1 MTSRLSH
8 PSILLAIAFIATT
21 KLQAEISFARDIQPI
36 LSDHCYTCHGPDANQ
51 RKADFRLDL
60 KDEAFRERDGYFAI
74 VPKEPAKSELLHR
87 IQSDDPDDIMPPG
100 EANLALNS
108 DEIALIQQWISEGAT
123 WEEHWAFVPPSRQAL
138 PAPINKDW
146 VKNGIDSFVLDKIE
160 RHEALSTS
168 DEADPEALLRRV
180 TLDLTGLPPSISE
193 LNTYLNDPSPARYE
207 NAVDRLLSSAA
218 YAERMALEW
227 MDVARYADSHGM
239 HADGWRMMWPW
250 RDWVIDAFKNNQA
263 YDEFVTWQIAG
274 DLLPA
279 PTDEQIIATA
289 FHRNHAMTAE
299 GGIVDEEFRIQY
311 VFDRA
316 QTTATAFLGLTLECA
331 RCHDHKFD
339 PLSQKDYY
347 RMTAFFNN
355 LNELGMTGDD
365 GNYGPMHLIKT
376 PEQKRHLSL
385 IDQKITSSR
394 KQLSTFLGEVSNEDT
409 TGVIVPPEPSHRFPF
424 DSIELV
430 GDKKGLKRIDGNED
444 ASLSGNPEI
453 VLGQR
458 GNALRFDSEYDIVSL
473 KNAGLYDS
481 DEAFSLAVWINPDE
495 QGKIQSIA
503 GNAGAKNNFWRGWD
517 FHIDE
522 QNRVTLKLIHS
533 LPHSYIHVRT
543 QTAIN
548 KGQWTQVAFSYDG
561 SSSAGGVAL
570 YINGLKNEK
579 EVLYDRLHKSIYPVS
594 GNANRD
600 REDRALRVGKAYRSF
615 TGEYGI
621 FSGLID
627 EIRIWNQA
635 LTEAELASSFNA
647 DLSDSERSSKRVIV
661 SSKQRAIHHII
672 RSDRN
677 YQDTKSELTRIY
689 QERLASISE
698 LPEIMVMKEA
708 KPNRKTFVLN
718 RGQYNEPTTE
728 VEASTPSAIA
738 PFPEDYPKN
747 RLGLARWL
755 FAPQNPL
762 TARVTV
768 NRYWQLFFGR
778 GLVVTSED
786 FGIQGSRPSHPE
798 LLDWLALEFR
808 DSGWNLKHLHK
819 LIVNSATYRQSS
831 NTRGTAQQI
840 DPQNIFLARGPRHR
854 LPAELIRDQALS
866 MSGLLVPDVGG
877 PSVKPYQPKGLWID
891 KGNFSAKLLR
901 YQPDTGDKLY
911 RRSLYTFIRRTSP
924 HPAMVAFDAPNRDIC
939 QVRRESTNTPLQALV
954 LMNDPQ
960 FIEAARVFAER
971 IQMEA
976 GNNIES
982 QIDFAFRSVTSRY
995 PMAEEQAILRKLIED
1010 EIERFEQAPDAA
1022 KALLEAGSHPIAP
1035 ELNVIKT
1042 AALTVLANTLFNHDD
1057 FYTKR

>member
-1 MTSRLSH
+1 MTARSIALS
-8 PSILLAIAFIATT
+8 AFFALTFSFLT
-21 KLQAEISFARDIQPI
+21 KVQAEIRFARDIQPL

-60 KDEAFRERDGYFAI
+60 KEEALKERDGSFAI
-74 VPKEPAKSELLHR
+74 VPGDIDQSELVHR
-87 IQSDDPDDIMPPG
+87 IQSKDLDDVMPPPD
-100 EANLALNS
+100 ANLALS
-108 DEIALIQQWISEGAT
+108 STEIALIRQWISEGAQ
-123 WEEHWAFVPPSRQAL
+123 WEEHWAFDPPTRQEIPPTRDTQWARN
-138 PAPINKDW
+138 PIDH
-146 VKNGIDSFVLDKIE
+146 FVLNNIDKQ
-160 RHEALSTS
+160 RGLVPS
-168 DEADPEALLRRV
+168 DEAEPEALLRRV
-180 TLDLTGLPPSISE
+180 TLDLTGLPPSLSE
-193 LNTYLNDPSPARYE
+193 LDNYLDDPAATRYE
-207 NAVDRLLSSAA
+207 NAVDRLLSSEA

-250 RDWVIDAFKNNQA
+250 RDWVINAFKTNQP

-274 DLLPA
+274 DLFPD
-279 PTDEQIIATA
+279 PTDDQIIATA

-316 QTTATAFLGLTLECA
+316 QTTATAFLGMTLECA

-376 PEQKRHLSL
+376 SEQGRLLASIEEQIHFNQGQIKTSLTKVTEPQAALSVAPPL
-385 IDQKITSSR
+385 P
-394 KQLSTFLGEVSNEDT
+394 SN
-409 TGVIVPPEPSHRFPF
+409 HFPF
-424 DSIELV
+424 DSIEFT
-430 GDKKGLKRIDGNED
+430 GEKKNLKRVDGND
-444 ASLSGNPEI
+444 HASLSGSPEI
-453 VLGQR
+453 VPGLRAG
-458 GNALRFDSEYDIVSL
+458 ALRFDSEYDIVSL

-481 DEAFSLAVWINPDE
+481 DEPFSVSAWIRPDT
-495 QGKIQSIA
+495 QDQIQSII

-517 FHIDE
+517 FHIDSE
-522 QNRVTLKLIHS
+522 NRVALRLIHS
-533 LPHSYIHVRT
+533 LPHSHVHVRT
-543 QTAIN
+543 QSTISRN
-548 KGQWTQVAFSYDG
+548 EWTQVAFSYDG
-561 SSSAGGVAL
+561 SSSAEGVVL
-570 YINGLKNEK
+570 YINGSQDEK
-579 EVLYDRLHKSIYPVS
+579 EILYDRLHKSIYPVS

-627 EIRIWNQA
+627 EIRIWGQS
-635 LTEAELASSFNA
+635 LTAAEHASSYNT
-647 DLSDSERSSKRVIV
+647 DLSEAALSAKPVTL
-661 SSKQRAIHHII
+661 SSKQLAIHHHI
-672 RSDRN
+672 RSDPEHRAI
-677 YQDTKSELTRIY
+677 QAKLTALY
-689 QERLASISE
+689 QERLESISD
-698 LPEIMVMKEA
+698 LPEIMVMKESHLD
-708 KPNRKTFVLN
+708 RKTFVLN

-728 VEASTPSAIA
+728 VTASTPAAIL
-738 PFPEDYPKN
+738 PFPKSYPQN
-747 RLGLARWL
+747 RLGLAKWL
-755 FAPQNPL
+755 FHPDNPL
-762 TARVTV
+762 PARVTV

-778 GLVVTSED
+778 GLVATSED
-786 FGIQGSRPSHPE
+786 FGIQGSRPSHPD

-808 DSGWNLKHLHK
+808 DSGWNLKQLHK
-819 LIVNSATYRQSS
+819 LIVTSATYRQTSRTTDS
-831 NTRGTAQQI
+831 IQRI
-840 DPQNIFLARGPRHR
+840 DPLNIHLSRGPRHR

-866 MSGLLVPDVGG
+866 MSGLLVSQLGG

-901 YQPDTGDKLY
+901 YKPDTGDKLY

-939 QVRRESTNTPLQALV
+939 QVRRENTNTPLQALV

-971 IQMEA
+971 IQEEG
-976 GNNIES
+976 GNDLGS
-982 QIDFAFRSVTSRY
+982 QIDFAFRTVTSRAASVDEKAVLRNLLEHEIKRFGKA
-995 PMAEEQAILRKLIED
+995 PEE
-1010 EIERFEQAPDAA
+1010 A
-1022 KALLEAGSHPIAP
+1022 KALLSTGSHPINP
-1035 ELNVIKT
+1035 KFDEVRT
-1042 AALTVLANTLFNHDD
+1042 AALAIMANTLFNHDD